1 MKLGDRLKFARLMKG
16 LTQEETAEGIISVSY
31 LSKIE
36 NNQVIP
42 SQEVLEWLFRR
53 LDIRPGGNETMP
65 SWFEWVMSWYKAM
78 TNRDVP
84 AAREMYETVKERCE
98 QSGDAEAMI
107 YFQLMRIRYLLLL
120 GDKKGAETAAQSVRD
135 WYGSLSDDMRY
146 YYWKFFGLLYYCQE
160 KYDDALHCC
169 KKAEELLKGE
179 WKTSGEEADL
189 AYLSALACSRLWKWF
204 QCLHYAERAL
214 TLSQAEYDLRRS
226 AECHVLLAICYR
238 RCGEIDKAVDHCLLA
253 QKAARMVDD
262 RRLLG
267 IVEHNLGHLKGMKRQ
282 YREAVQ
288 HYENSLIYKEDAPL
302 DARLIT
308 LLSLVRVHC
317 DAKHYRKASMA
328 VEEGWKQLEQA
339 PNGAS
344 EHYEYYL
351 HFSIY
356 RLLLSEEDEPLER
369 LLKQEA
375 IPYFQKKKEYDD
387 ASLYAEYLA
396 DCYMRRRQYKQA
408 AQYYQLSC
416 SLLRT
421 QTGV

>member
-1 MKLGDRLKFARLMKG
+1 MKLGDHVKLARLMKG
-16 LTQEETAEGIISVSY
+16 LTQEEAADGIISVSY

-36 NNQVIP
+36 NNQATP
-42 SQEVLEWLFRR
+42 SKDVLDLLFRR
-53 LDIRPGGNETMP
+53 LGIRHGEGKTAA
-65 SWFEWVMSWYKAM
+65 SWRESVMDWYKTMVA
-78 TNRDVP
+78 REVQ
-84 AAREMYETVKERCE
+84 AAREKHETVRQLCQE
-98 QSGDAEAMI
+98 GNDIEAAI
-107 YFQLMRIRYLLLL
+107 YYQLMYVRYLLLL
-120 GDKKGAETAAQSVRD
+120 RDVKGAEAAARSVQE
-135 WYGSLSDDMRY
+135 WYEALDDAMRY

-160 KYDDALHCC
+160 KYDDALQCYQ
-169 KKAEELLKGE
+169 KAERL
-179 WKTSGEEADL
+179 SGAERRPGWEKADL
-189 AYLSALACSRLWKWF
+189 DYLLALLYSRTWNVF
-204 QCLHYAERAL
+204 SCLRHAERAL
-214 TLSQAEYDLRRS
+214 ALSQAEYDLRRS
-226 AECHVLLAICYR
+226 AECHILLAICYR

-356 RLLLSEEDEPLER
+356 RLLLSGEGEAFER
-369 LLKQEA
+369 LLKHEA
-375 IPYFQKKKEYDD
+375 IPYFQRRKEYED
-387 ASLYAEYLA
+387 AACYAEYLA
-396 DCYMRRRQYKQA
+396 DYYARLRQYKQA
-408 AQYYQLSC
+408 AHYYRLSC
-416 SLLRT
+416 ELLRKRERR
-421 QTGV
+421 

>member
-84 AAREMYETVKERCE
+84 AARELYETVKERCE

-107 YFQLMRIRYLLLL
+107 YFQLMRIRYWLLL

-160 KYDDALHCC
+160 KYDDALHCYQ
-169 KKAEELLKGE
+169 KAEELLKGE

-189 AYLSALACSRLWKWF
+189 AYLSALA
-204 QCLHYAERAL
+204 
-214 TLSQAEYDLRRS
+214 
-226 AECHVLLAICYR
+226 
-238 RCGEIDKAVDHCLLA
+238 
-253 QKAARMVDD
+253 
-262 RRLLG
+262 
-267 IVEHNLGHLKGMKRQ
+267 
-282 YREAVQ
+282 
-288 HYENSLIYKEDAPL
+288 
-302 DARLIT
+302 
-308 LLSLVRVHC
+308 
-317 DAKHYRKASMA
+317 
-328 VEEGWKQLEQA
+328 
-339 PNGAS
+339 
-344 EHYEYYL
+344 
-351 HFSIY
+351 
-356 RLLLSEEDEPLER
+356 
-369 LLKQEA
+369 
-375 IPYFQKKKEYDD
+375 
-387 ASLYAEYLA
+387 
-396 DCYMRRRQYKQA
+396 
-408 AQYYQLSC
+408 
-416 SLLRT
+416 
-421 QTGV
+421 